1 MSSIHDYVQHAID
14 AGTICLIGGHCAFPG
29 APSAFAF
36 DSARD
41 VMRLAAGR
49 PADRVQTLVFLDDIA
64 ASEAC
69 SAIGCELPAG
79 APARL
84 QSADAP
90 AVARWITG
98 QLPVLERRLLDPEPT
113 WRDLAQPLAQ
123 AVRDDLGGRVPTRAQ
138 DALRGD
144 PGLSLDAWLQAVEVL
159 TYVVDR
165 ARFRP
170 LAMTR
175 RLGQRLPTVAFER
188 SMVNAA
194 SRMLHKLKKQIAPGR
209 GLQIARDGDQDV
221 FWVQGDDRRRIELR
235 HEIHGDSDRRA
246 ANKCAAILSQLFHH
260 CCKQLARGARGA
272 RLTVLYVVPCYDRAR
287 LDDGLCAF
295 EQLYGD
301 VERWFGAS
309 EVRVVSAIYTD
320 PERDALL
327 CDERILRAGALPGR
341 ATRQL
346 AGTAPRARRGAAP
359 RSIYVDNNATTA
371 VDPVVV
377 AELLPFLTSAYGNP
391 SSAHSFG
398 WTAELAVS
406 EAATA
411 VARLIGAEPDEVF
424 FTSGATEADNWILVT
439 AQADART
446 PIVTTAV
453 EHKAVLEAA
462 VVAEQAGRPV
472 IWLPVDADGRADL
485 DALEALDL
493 PPRSLV
499 SLMAVNNEIHGVLD
513 LARAGAICARKQAIF
528 HTDAAQALGVVPID
542 VRRMQIHAASLSA
555 HKVYGPK
562 GIGALYIARELQ
574 PVLRAHAVGGGQ
586 QRGMRAGTL
595 PTALIVGMGKACA
608 LAADAAGSEPERLRA
623 LSRQFLDRLDALGVP
638 YRLIGPAALAD
649 RRPGGL
655 CLALP
660 GLDGTRL
667 CDQLPEIALSQGSA
681 CNSRGVGSHVLR
693 ALGFGLAEAKTVIRI
708 AFGRF
713 NTTADVRYVADRL
726 ADVILMSSRLTAHRW
741 SAERSVAG

>member
-1 MSSIHDYVQHAID
+1 MTSLREYTQQAID
-14 AGTICLIGGHCAFPG
+14 AGSICLIGGHCAFPG
-29 APSAFAF
+29 APDRFAL

-41 VMRLAAGR
+41 VLRLAADP
-49 PADRVQTLVFLDDIA
+49 PADRVQPLVFLDDIA

-69 SAIGCELPAG
+69 SAIGCELPSG

-90 AVARWITG
+90 GVARWIATA
-98 QLPVLERRLLDPEPT
+98 LPVLERRLIVPDPT

-123 AVRDDLGGRVPTRAQ
+123 AVRDDLGSRVPALAR
-138 DALRGD
+138 DALRTD
-144 PGLSLDAWLQAVEVL
+144 PGLSLDAWLAAVEVL

-165 ARFRP
+165 ARYRP
-170 LAMTR
+170 LIMTHQLR
-175 RLGQRLPTVAFER
+175 QILPAVTFER

-209 GLQIARDGDQDV
+209 GLQISRDGEQEV

-235 HEIHGDSDRRA
+235 HEVTTATERRA
-246 ANKCAAILSQLFHH
+246 ANKCAAILSQLFHQ
-260 CCKQLARGARGA
+260 CCKQLARGAHG
-272 RLTVLYVVPCYDRAR
+272 RLTVLYIVPCYDRAR
-287 LDDGLCAF
+287 LEDGLCAF

-301 VERWFGAS
+301 VERWFGAR
-309 EVRVVSAIYTD
+309 EVRVASAIYTD
-320 PERDALL
+320 PDRQALL
-327 CDERILRAGALPGR
+327 CDERILRPGAPAGRTTRSLAGA
-341 ATRQL
+341 
-346 AGTAPRARRGAAP
+346 APRTRRGAAP
-359 RSIYVDNNATTA
+359 RPVYVDNNATTA
-371 VDPVVV
+371 VDPAVV
-377 AELLPFLTSAYGNP
+377 AELMPFLTGAYGNP

-398 WTAELAVS
+398 WTAELAVA
-406 EAATA
+406 EAAAA
-411 VARLIGAEPDEVF
+411 VAQLIGAAPDEVF

-453 EHKAVLEAA
+453 EHKAVLEAVA
-462 VVAEQAGRPV
+462 VAEQAGRPV
-472 IWLPVDADGRADL
+472 IWLPVRADGRADL

-555 HKVYGPK
+555 HKIYGPK

-574 PVLRAHAVGGGQ
+574 PALRAHAVGGGQ
-586 QRGMRAGTL
+586 QRGMRAGTV
-595 PTALIVGMGKACA
+595 PAALIVGMGKACA
-608 LAADAAGSEPERLRA
+608 LAADALPGEPERLRA
-623 LSRQFLDRLDALGVP
+623 LARQFLDRLDALGVA

-649 RRPGGL
+649 RRPGSL
-655 CLALP
+655 CLSLP

-693 ALGFGLAEAKTVIRI
+693 ALGCQLAEAKTVVRI

-713 NTTADVRYVADRL
+713 NTSADARHVADRL
-726 ADVILMSSRLTAHRW
+726 ADVVGMSIRRAADRW
-741 SAERSVAG
+741 PAERSVAG